1 MSNEHEIHM
10 RRAIELAQAQ
20 AGRTGANPSVG
31 CVIVGPDGKRISE
44 GATADGGRPHAE
56 EMALGAKTVESA
68 NGAVAYVT
76 LEPCRERT
84 SGETSCS
91 SRLIEAGVSKV
102 VIAVMDQHPKGAG
115 GAAALE
121 KAGIPVETGILESK
135 AAVLYEDFFAALG

>member
-1 MSNEHEIHM
+1 M
-10 RRAIELAQAQ
+10 RRALELARAQ
-20 AGRTGANPSVG
+20 SGRTGANPAVG
-31 CVIVGPDGKRISE
+31 CVIIGPDGRRISE

-56 EMALGAKTVESA
+56 EMALGAKAAESA

-84 SGETSCS
+84 NGEAACS
-91 SRLIEAGVSKV
+91 TRFIEAGISRV

-121 KAGIPVETGILESK
+121 KAGIAVDRGVLESEV
-135 AAVLYEDFFAALG
+135 AALYEDFFATLD